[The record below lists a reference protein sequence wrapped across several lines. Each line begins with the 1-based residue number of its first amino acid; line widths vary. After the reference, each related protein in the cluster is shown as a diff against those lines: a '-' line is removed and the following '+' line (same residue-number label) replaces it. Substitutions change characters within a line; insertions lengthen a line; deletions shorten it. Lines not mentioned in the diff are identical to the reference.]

1 MLNKGV
7 NKMDD
12 ISVAPDSMRR
22 IWHVSEDF
30 QNSLADTSRWRIIS
44 RPHAWRPPTDVYETE
59 DSLVI
64 RVEVAGM
71 RESDFVISLAER
83 NLTIRGIRQD
93 TSERRAYHQMEIP
106 FGEFSTELEL
116 PYTILSDKVEA
127 TYRDGF
133 LRITLPITEPKHIKV
148 EGE

>member
-1 MLNKGV
+1 
-7 NKMDD
+7 MDE
-12 ISVAPDSMRR
+12 ISVRSDSMRV
-22 IWHVSEDF
+22 IWHISDDL
-30 QNSLADTSRWRIIS
+30 QNSFPETSHWRMIS

-59 DSLVI
+59 NAIII

-71 RESDFVISLAER
+71 REIDFSISLVGR

-106 FGEFSTELEL
+106 FGEFSTEFEL
-116 PYTILSDKVEA
+116 PHMINSNKVDA
-127 TYRDGF
+127 VYRDGF
-133 LRITLPITEPKHIKV
+133 LLITLPITQPKRIKV

>member
-1 MLNKGV
+1 MEDNFV
-7 NKMDD
+7 
-12 ISVAPDSMRR
+12 SSDSMRH
-22 IWHVSEDF
+22 IWHISEDM
-30 QNSLADTSRWRIIS
+30 QNPINETSRWHIIS
-44 RPHAWRPPTDVYETE
+44 RPHAWRPLTDVFEIENT
-59 DSLVI
+59 LTI

-71 RESDFVISLAER
+71 RESDFTISLVER

-116 PYTILSDKVEA
+116 PYLIISDKVEA

-133 LRITLPITEPKHIKV
+133 LRITLPIARPKHINV